1 MNLPAYV
8 TQILDALENAGFAAY
23 AVGGCVR
30 DSILGLTPQDYD
42 VCTAALPPETEAV
55 FSDRRLVLAGKKHGT
70 VGVVTDAGVVEITT
84 FRTEGAYRDNRHP
97 DWVEFVP
104 EVEKDLARRDFTV
117 NAMAYSPKRG
127 FADPFGGRED
137 LERGI
142 LRAVGDPEKRFRED
156 SLRILRGV
164 RFAVRYHLAVDPETE
179 RAMASQAHLMDNL
192 ARERVFE
199 ELCKLLP
206 LVTASDLKRFAP
218 VITQVIPELA
228 PLVDFD
234 QHSPHHA
241 YDLFTH
247 VAHVVAG
254 VGEDLPL
261 RWAALLH
268 DIGKIPTF
276 TRDETGRGHFYG
288 HAGAGAELADGVLRR
303 LKAPTA
309 LREQVVLLIGKHMTK
324 IPPEKK
330 VLRRW
335 LGRLGWETME
345 KLLILQEADM
355 GSKGTGNPAELLQF
369 SEIREVLE
377 EIKAENACLAI
388 KDLAVNGHDLMEL
401 GITGK
406 AIGEGLNALLEKVIE
421 EELPNEKQAL
431 LAFVQRETIWR
442 NDP

>member
-1 MNLPAYV
+1 M
-8 TQILDALENAGFAAY
+8 
-23 AVGGCVR
+23 
-30 DSILGLTPQDYD
+30 
-42 VCTAALPPETEAV
+42 
-55 FSDRRLVLAGKKHGT
+55 
-70 VGVVTDAGVVEITT
+70 
-84 FRTEGAYRDNRHP
+84 
-97 DWVEFVP
+97 
-104 EVEKDLARRDFTV
+104 
-117 NAMAYSPKRG
+117 
-127 FADPFGGRED
+127 
-137 LERGI
+137 
-142 LRAVGDPEKRFRED
+142 
-156 SLRILRGV
+156 
-164 RFAVRYHLAVDPETE
+164 
-179 RAMASQAHLMDNL
+179 
-192 ARERVFE
+192 
-199 ELCKLLP
+199 
-206 LVTASDLKRFAP
+206 
-218 VITQVIPELA
+218 
-228 PLVDFD
+228 VDFD

-241 YDLFTH
+241 YDLVTH

-406 AIGEGLNALLEKVIE
+406 AIGEVLNALLEKVIE